1 MIDGKRMPRTLMEIV
16 KAPLDA
22 NPNNSVIAFK
32 DNSSA
37 IRGGIVHP
45 LLPSHPGQCSPLDI
59 REQDWD
65 VLLTAET
72 HNFPCAVAPC
82 PARQLPSLLTNNW
95 RFRSG
100 DGCRRENPGHT
111 RDG

>member
-1 MIDGKRMPRTLMEIV
+1 MEIV
-16 KAPLDA
+16 TAPLEA

-37 IRGGIVHP
+37 IREGQIRA
-45 LLPSHPGQCSPLDI
+45 LLPSHAGQCSPLEI
-59 REQDWD
+59 HQVDWD

-82 PARQLPSLLTNNW
+82 PGRGTLGRDART
-95 RFRSG
+95 
-100 DGCRRENPGHT
+100 DM
-111 RDG
+111 